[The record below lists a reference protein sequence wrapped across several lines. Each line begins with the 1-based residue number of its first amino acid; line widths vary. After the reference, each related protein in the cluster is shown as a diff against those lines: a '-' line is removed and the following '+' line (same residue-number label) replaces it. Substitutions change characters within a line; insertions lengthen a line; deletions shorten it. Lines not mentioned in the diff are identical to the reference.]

1 MNPLLAE
8 IERLKAL
15 LAQRDALL
23 AEIKTTAEAWFSD
36 PESEQNVYMTTVW
49 NRLNPMPPKPETP
62 APAVT
67 GWEWIPSK
75 SPCRKCGALT
85 VRVHEINDHPDLDI
99 ECTTCGDRYQVDGP
113 DA

>member
-36 PESEQNVYMTTVW
+36 PE
-49 NRLNPMPPKPETP
+49 NRLNPMLLKPETP
-62 APAVT
+62 APIVA
-67 GWEWIPSK
+67 GWEWTPSK

>member
-15 LAQRDALL
+15 LAQQDALL
-23 AEIKTTAEAWFSD
+23 AEIKTTAEAWFS
-36 PESEQNVYMTTVW
+36 N
-49 NRLNPMPPKPETP
+49 PPKPETP